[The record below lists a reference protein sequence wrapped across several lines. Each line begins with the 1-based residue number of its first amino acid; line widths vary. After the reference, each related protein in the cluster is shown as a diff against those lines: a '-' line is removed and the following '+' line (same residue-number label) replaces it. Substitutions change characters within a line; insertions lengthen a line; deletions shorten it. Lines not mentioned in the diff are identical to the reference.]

1 MAITTLF
8 GDVTTQWGRWNRSSR
23 LKRAARRY
31 YARPLLPIASGA
43 TDVETATRRFLLYFM
58 LPAWLV
64 PGVVDWVW
72 HKRTDIEH
80 TSGAGESLIH
90 CLMMSE
96 VGVPVMMGLLLE
108 INPLTLS
115 VMLGHSLVHEATA
128 FADVAYA
135 TNHQREVLPRE
146 QHTHSFLEV
155 LPFMAVSSIICLHWD
170 QFLAIWGKG
179 PAAKRA
185 KWRFALK
192 KERLPS
198 RYMRSILTAI
208 GALLAV
214 PYANELWRCV
224 SAQRRGE
231 ALPPWKVGPREPVA
245 IPPEEIAARSS
256 GTPTPVEAH

>member
-1 MAITTLF
+1 MAITTWSRS
-8 GDVTTQWGRWNRSSR
+8 VSTPWGRRRRSST
-23 LKRAARRY
+23 LKRTVRRY
-31 YARPLLPIASGA
+31 FARPVLALPPGA

-80 TSGAGESLIH
+80 TSGGGESLIH
-90 CLMMSE
+90 CLMMHE
-96 VGVPVMMGLLLE
+96 VGVPVMMGLLME

-115 VMLGHSLVHEATA
+115 IMLGHTLVHEATA
-128 FADVAYA
+128 FVDVAYA
-135 TNHQREVLPRE
+135 TNHKRQVLPRE

-155 LPFMAVSSIICLHWD
+155 VPFMAVSSLICLHWE

-179 PAAKRA
+179 PAKA

-198 RYMRSILTAI
+198 RYLRSILAAI
-208 GALLAV
+208 GAFLAV

-224 SAQRRGE
+224 RAQRRGE
-231 ALPPWKVGPREPVA
+231 ALPPWKVAPHEPVA
-245 IPPEEIAARSS
+245 VSPEALAARSS
-256 GTPTPVEAH
+256 EVPAPSEAS